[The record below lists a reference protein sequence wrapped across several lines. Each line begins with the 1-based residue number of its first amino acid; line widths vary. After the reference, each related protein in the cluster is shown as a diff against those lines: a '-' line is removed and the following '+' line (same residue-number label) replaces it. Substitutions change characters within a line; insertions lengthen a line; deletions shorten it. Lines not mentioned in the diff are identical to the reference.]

1 MPSAAEGR
9 GSIQGPAQTRGAAHQ
24 DQRRARLAWPR
35 AQAFAAATA
44 PVAARYGGEERP
56 GRGAPGTLR
65 GEGGDGASGQG
76 RGGSEE
82 GFPRRP
88 RARSGQPWC
97 PRALATRGAREGE
110 QETTREA
117 EGRVNEAGCPFKR
130 AQRRWDA
137 RRHGAGRWGAAAL
150 HGGHAAFHRTHVVR
164 GSGWR
169 GTRFWACSGLI

>member
-35 AQAFAAATA
+35 AQPFAAATA
-44 PVAARYGGEERP
+44 PAAERYGGEERP

-82 GFPRRP
+82 GFHGGRELGPDSHG
-88 RARSGQPWC
+88 A
-97 PRALATRGAREGE
+97 RAL
-110 QETTREA
+110 
-117 EGRVNEAGCPFKR
+117 
-130 AQRRWDA
+130 W
-137 RRHGAGRWGAAAL
+137 
-150 HGGHAAFHRTHVVR
+150 
-164 GSGWR
+164 
-169 GTRFWACSGLI
+169 